1 MRVIVD
7 LNSDGSKVSG
17 KLIFTGPCARLEG
30 NKVFESLKKLQQ
42 EKKLKGEISEAA
54 IGYKKNTHIIQDEDA
69 VIFQKQIAIP

>member
-17 KLIFTGPCARLEG
+17 KLMFTGPCARFEG

-42 EKKLKGEISEAA
+42 EK
-54 IGYKKNTHIIQDEDA
+54 N
-69 VIFQKQIAIP
+69 

>member
-17 KLIFTGPCARLEG
+17 ELMFTGPCAQLEG

-42 EKKLKGEISEAA
+42 EKIKRRNFRGSHRL
-54 IGYKKNTHIIQDEDA
+54 
-69 VIFQKQIAIP
+69 

>member
-17 KLIFTGPCARLEG
+17 ELMFTGPCARLEG

-42 EKKLKGEISEAA
+42 EK
-54 IGYKKNTHIIQDEDA
+54 N
-69 VIFQKQIAIP
+69 